1 MPRPFTEPR
10 LVIASHNKGKIA
22 EIADLLAPYP
32 VDIISIKE
40 FELPEPEE
48 TGRTYIANAVIKAE
62 AAVAGCGLPCLADDS
77 GISVEA

>member
-1 MPRPFTEPR
+1 LRPKQLPRPFTEPR

-40 FELPEPEE
+40 F
-48 TGRTYIANAVIKAE
+48 
-62 AAVAGCGLPCLADDS
+62 
-77 GISVEA
+77 